1 MIYCLQKIRYPA
13 LQICFIFYFLF
24 IDMFV
29 SDIFT
34 EDVERIQGIPLY
46 PPPPPPPLLGNSPLY
61 IIFLGT
67 PHKNRIFQ
75 YTLPPPKKNNN
86 NNK

>member
-34 EDVERIQGIPLY
+34 EDVERIQGIRLY
-46 PPPPPPPLLGNSPLY
+46 HVTLSILTLSIFGKLLM
-61 IIFLGT
+61 
-67 PHKNRIFQ
+67 
-75 YTLPPPKKNNN
+75 
-86 NNK
+86 

>member
-46 PPPPPPPLLGNSPLY
+46 HVTLSILTLSIFGKLLM
-61 IIFLGT
+61 
-67 PHKNRIFQ
+67 
-75 YTLPPPKKNNN
+75 
-86 NNK
+86 

>member
-34 EDVERIQGIPLY
+34 EDVESIQGNQLY
-46 PPPPPPPLLGNSPLY
+46 HVTLSILTLSIFGKLLM
-61 IIFLGT
+61 
-67 PHKNRIFQ
+67 
-75 YTLPPPKKNNN
+75 
-86 NNK
+86 

>member
-1 MIYCLQKIRYPA
+1 MLFYLNFILSSLNREQHIMIYCLQKIRYPA

-34 EDVERIQGIPLY
+34 EDVERIQGIQLY
-46 PPPPPPPLLGNSPLY
+46 HVTLSILTLSIFGKLLM
-61 IIFLGT
+61 
-67 PHKNRIFQ
+67 
-75 YTLPPPKKNNN
+75 
-86 NNK
+86 